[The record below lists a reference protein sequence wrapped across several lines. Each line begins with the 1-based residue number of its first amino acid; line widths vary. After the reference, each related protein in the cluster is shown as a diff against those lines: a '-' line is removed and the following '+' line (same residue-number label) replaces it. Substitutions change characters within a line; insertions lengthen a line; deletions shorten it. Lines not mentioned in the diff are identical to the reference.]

1 MPIAHLQ
8 QTHGVRIPALLTC
21 GLAQLCVALLLAVS
35 ASAQT
40 GGVKGKVR
48 AMNGGAIAN
57 ATITARQNGEDK
69 RSTHSDSK
77 GNFELSGLEPG
88 VYSFVFDA
96 PGYASGLKSSIAV
109 RNGKTTDLGDNLRL
123 MVDRGSLVIVQG
135 AVFYK
140 SGTSVTGAK
149 VEVEEINADGTTR
162 KLANVFTNY
171 QGEFSYRRPPGAARL
186 RFTAKYHDTTAAKEL
201 DVDNAE
207 IYRLAISLPVDRD

>member
-1 MPIAHLQ
+1 MHINDLQ
-8 QTHGVRIPALLTC
+8 HVRRVLLPPLLTC
-21 GLAQLCVALLLAVS
+21 GLAQLAIVLLFAFT
-35 ASAQT
+35 AFGQT
-40 GGVKGKVR
+40 GGVKGRVR

-140 SGTSVTGAK
+140 SGTSVAGAK
-149 VEVEEINADGTTR
+149 VEVEEVNADGTTR

-186 RFTAKYHDTTAAKEL
+186 RFTAKYHDTTAVKDI